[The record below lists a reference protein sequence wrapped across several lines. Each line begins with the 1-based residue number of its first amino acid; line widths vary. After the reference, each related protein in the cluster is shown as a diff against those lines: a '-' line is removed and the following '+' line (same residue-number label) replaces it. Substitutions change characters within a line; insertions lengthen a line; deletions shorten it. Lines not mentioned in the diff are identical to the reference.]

1 MYLTSMDIS
10 LHLATRKFAI
20 HFNTKLNDVYDD
32 ASFLYSH
39 FYNIVWK
46 QKSLQSRII
55 RSLVE
60 LSYQLQTSFSG
71 CSQLGFVPFSF
82 PK

>member
-1 MYLTSMDIS
+1 MFMMM
-10 LHLATRKFAI
+10 HL
-20 HFNTKLNDVYDD
+20 
-32 ASFLYSH
+32 FLYNH
-39 FYNIVWK
+39 LYNIVWK

-60 LSYQLQTSFSG
+60 LSCQLQSSSNG